1 MLTPNG
7 QKALDGILA
16 TIDPKHPPRLLLHGC
31 CAPCSSYVI
40 EYLSRYF
47 AITIH
52 YYNPNIFS
60 REEYEKRAEELARL
74 LREMPLA
81 HPVSLTVPTWDHA
94 VFLQMARGLEQVP
107 EGGERCFRCYEMRL
121 TAAAEEAARGGFDYF
136 ATTLTVSPLKNAE
149 KINELGESIAQK
161 WGVSYLPSDFK
172 KRGGYL
178 RTIELSRTY
187 GLYRQDFC
195 GCEFSYA
202 ARHPSDTTPVTHT
215 GKERP

>member
-40 EYLSRYF
+40 EYLSKYF

-81 HPVSLTVPTWDHA
+81 HPVSLTVPAWNHA
-94 VFLQMARGLEQVP
+94 VFLQMAQGLEQVP
-107 EGGERCFRCYEMRL
+107 EGRERCFRCYEMRL
-121 TAAAEEAARGGFDYF
+121 AAAAEEAARGGFDYF

-149 KINELGESIAQK
+149 KINALGERIAQK

-178 RTIELSRTY
+178 RTIELSRAY